1 MPIDLASN
9 APKTPARLANIE
21 SMQLAVAGNT
31 ERWLDLFSEDANL
44 KTAF

>member
-1 MPIDLASN
+1 MSIDLVIN
-9 APKTPARLANIE
+9 APKTPARLASIE
-21 SMQLAVAGNT
+21 SMQIAMAGDA